1 MGLNNETRN
10 QDAPNRTQKADK
22 GINNGLQAQ
31 GASFREERWFNALRK
46 EKGDFRKYVSRD
58 IGLPRA

>member
-22 GINNGLQAQ
+22 GINNGLQVQ
-31 GASFREERWFNALRK
+31 GASFREESWFNALRK
-46 EKGDFRKYVSRD
+46 EKGDFRKCGSRD